1 MMGYRILAVHQ
12 DPALKSLVDRCSA
25 DSDFML
31 HSVNTGSLGL
41 KGLKDDRPDLV
52 LLESTL
58 PDIDG
63 LSWLRIARDT
73 REGRDLPVI
82 FLSQGPSEQAMAQA
96 FSLGAD
102 DFIDAKSC
110 DPRELS
116 ARVRASLRRR
126 YQREDALS
134 DVLESGPVRLDPA
147 RHSCRVR
154 GKAKTLRPREFE
166 LLEILMRKAGRV
178 LGRAYLLE
186 SVWGMSRLAD
196 TRTVDVTVSR
206 LRAALGSRAGRWV
219 ETVERFGYRFREP
232 SSVGR

>member
-1 MMGYRILAVHQ
+1 MGYRILAVHQ
-12 DPALKSLVDRCSA
+12 DIALKGLVESCSA
-25 DSDFML
+25 DADFMIR
-31 HSVNTGSLGL
+31 SVNSGGLGL
-41 KGLKDDRPDLV
+41 EELKGYKPDLV
-52 LLESTL
+52 LLQSDL

-63 LSWLRIARDT
+63 LSWLKIARSS
-73 REGRDLPVI
+73 REGRDIPIML
-82 FLSQGPSEQAMAQA
+82 LGRGPSEPVMAQA

-102 DFIDAKSC
+102 DFVDAKAC
-110 DPRELS
+110 DPHEFS
-116 ARVRASLRRR
+116 ARVRVALRRR
-126 YQREDALS
+126 YQREDVLG
-134 DVLESGPVRLDPA
+134 DVLESGPVRLDPV

-154 GKAKTLRPREFE
+154 GKAKGLRPREFE

-178 LGRAYLLE
+178 LGRVYLLE

-206 LRAALGSRAGRWV
+206 LRAALGARAGRWV